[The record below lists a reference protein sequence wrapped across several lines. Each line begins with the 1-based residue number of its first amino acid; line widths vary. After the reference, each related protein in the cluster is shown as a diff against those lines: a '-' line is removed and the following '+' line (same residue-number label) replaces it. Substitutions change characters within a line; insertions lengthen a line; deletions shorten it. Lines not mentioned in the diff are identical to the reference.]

1 MRGIYIIVISTFCYS
16 CSFGQGTILSYEEYI
31 DIVQKNHPLVIQAKL
46 LDEKSDAYKLKAKG
60 ELDPTIG
67 GAYYQKSFDD
77 KNYYRQ
83 FDGKLKIPTWYGID
97 FEAGYEYNDGDFL
110 NEEGTLPVN
119 GLLNAGISVP
129 LGRGLFFDERRR
141 VIEEAKLIAEENTLK
156 QKEIYNKL
164 MFSANKAYVNW
175 QVQYNNILVFNRAR
189 DISFETFNNTKSAFE
204 VGDKTAVDTLE
215 YKLYLD
221 SRTAD
226 ILKAEQDYY
235 IATQELNLQLW
246 DDGVVPL
253 ELEDDV
259 LPESINTELWSETID
274 LASLEYQEAVSQVTQ
289 VRQLDIEG
297 DRLHLDKRL
306 FKENLKPTI
315 DVKFNPLLRINDN
328 NRFLAYT
335 TDDFKLGAALYYPIL
350 NRKTK
355 GELKLI
361 DIEQQQLQLD
371 QKNLLQ
377 DLRLYAAAL
386 YNNLISLEEQR
397 SLAAQNEITA
407 AQLLEAE
414 YIKFDIGESSLFL
427 LNAREQ
433 AKLGYEL
440 KKLKTIKEILYNK
453 AEFMFVL
460 QTY

>member
-1 MRGIYIIVISTFCYS
+1 MKRIYIIIISILYS
-16 CSFGQGTILSYEEYI
+16 FSIYSQGTVLSYEEYI
-31 DIVQKNHPLVIQAKL
+31 DIVQKNHPLVMQAKL

-60 ELDPTIG
+60 QLDPSIG
-67 GAYYQKSFDD
+67 GEYYQKSFDD

-83 FDGKLKIPTWYGID
+83 LDGKLKIPTWYGID

-141 VIEEAKLIAEENTLK
+141 IIEEAKLIAQENTLK

-164 MFSANKAYVNW
+164 MFSANKAYINW
-175 QVQYNNILVFNRAR
+175 QLQYNNILVYKRAR
-189 DISFETFNNTKSAFE
+189 DISFETFTNTKSAYE
-204 VGDKTAVDTLE
+204 EGDKTAMDTLE

-246 DDGVVPL
+246 DDGVIPL

-259 LPESINTELWSETID
+259 LPEDINTELWEDTMDI
-274 LASLEYQEAVSQVTQ
+274 AKLEYREAVNQVTQ
-289 VRQLDIEG
+289 VKQLDIEG
-297 DRLHLDKRL
+297 DRLQLDKRL

-335 TDDFKLGAALYYPIL
+335 TDDFKLGAALYYPIF

-361 DIEQQQLQLD
+361 DIEQQTLQLE

-377 DLRLYAAAL
+377 DLRLYVAAL
-386 YNNLISLEEQR
+386 YNNLISLEEQLT
-397 SLAAQNEITA
+397 LAAQNEITA
-407 AQLLEAE
+407 AQLLDAE
-414 YIKFDIGESSLFL
+414 YIKFNIGESSLFL

-440 KKLKTIKEILYNK
+440 KKLKAIKEILYNK